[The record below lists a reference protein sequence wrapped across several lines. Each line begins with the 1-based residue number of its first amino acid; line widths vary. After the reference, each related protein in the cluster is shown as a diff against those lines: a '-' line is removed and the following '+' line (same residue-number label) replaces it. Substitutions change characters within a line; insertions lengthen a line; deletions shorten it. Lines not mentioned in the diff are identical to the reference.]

1 MGIYDRQYY
10 RDSEEGFSIESL
22 TRGKSVVFMLVA
34 LNVGVFIA
42 DVVAGK
48 AHPFS
53 NGLASDFLTITGGDL
68 FRPWFWFRFL
78 TYGFAHGSPTHLF
91 WNMFGLYMFGSTVES
106 FMGSAKF
113 LWFYITA
120 VVLGS
125 VCWMAGAYLFDRQDV
140 AFFENAGLLGAS
152 GGVAAVIIFFCLKFP
167 HQMISPLFLPFIKYP
182 AWLMGI
188 LFVLGD
194 LVGFFQSQP
203 SRVAF
208 IVHLAGAAYAYAFS
222 QTGWSFGNLAPANV
236 RFTGF
241 AGLSKLFK
249 SKPNLK
255 VHRPS
260 SSGGSGDR
268 KHERLAEK
276 ADAILQKLHEQ
287 GETSLTARERKI
299 LEEYSQSIKQKN
311 G

>member
-22 TRGKSVVFMLVA
+22 TRGKSVVFTLIA
-34 LNVGVFIA
+34 LNVAVFVA

-48 AHPFS
+48 NQPFS
-53 NGLASDFLTITGGDL
+53 NGLASDFLSISGSDL
-68 FRPWFWFRFL
+68 FQPWFWFRFL
-78 TYGFAHGSPTHLF
+78 TYGFAHGSPQHLF

-106 FMGSAKF
+106 FMGSTKF
-113 LWFYITA
+113 FWFYVTA

-125 VCWMAGAYLFDRQDV
+125 VCWISGAYLFNQQNFQNV
-140 AFFENAGLLGAS
+140 GLLGAS
-152 GGVAAVIIFFCLKFP
+152 GGVAGVIIFFCLKFP
-167 HQMISPLFLPFIKYP
+167 NQMISPMFLPFIRYP

-208 IVHLAGAAYAYAFS
+208 IVHLAGAAYAYAFT
-222 QTGWSFGNLAPANV
+222 QTGWSFGNIAPANV
-236 RFTGF
+236 RFTGL

-249 SKPNLK
+249 SKPKLK

-260 SSGGSGDR
+260 SGGSGDGQ
-268 KHERLAEK
+268 HERLAER
-276 ADAILQKLHEQ
+276 AVDILKKLHEQ
-287 GETSLTARERKI
+287 GEASLSPRERKI
-299 LEEYSQSIKQKN
+299 LEEYSKSIKQKN

>member
-10 RDSEEGFSIESL
+10 RESEGGFSIESL
-22 TRGKSVVFMLVA
+22 TRGKSIAFILIA

-42 DVVAGK
+42 DIIAGK
-48 AHPFS
+48 NHLFS
-53 NGLASDFLTITGGDL
+53 NGLASDFLSVSGNDL
-68 FRPWFWFRFL
+68 FKPWLWFRFL
-78 TYGFAHGSPTHLF
+78 TYGFAHGSPSHLF

-106 FMGSAKF
+106 FMGSKRF
-113 LWFYITA
+113 LWFYLTA
-120 VVLGS
+120 LVVGS
-125 VCWMAGAYLFDRQDV
+125 VCWISGAFLFDPPDV
-140 AFFENAGLLGAS
+140 FQKSSLLGAS

-167 HQMISPLFLPFIKYP
+167 NQMISPLFLPFIRYP
-182 AWLMGI
+182 AWLMGV

-222 QTGWSFGNLAPANV
+222 VTGWSFGNLAPANV
-236 RFTGF
+236 RFGGF
-241 AGLSKLFK
+241 AGLSRLFK
-249 SKPNLK
+249 SKPNLR

-260 SSGGSGDR
+260 VEGSGDR
-268 KHERLAEK
+268 QHQRLAER
-276 ADAILQKLHEQ
+276 ADGILKKLHEQ
-287 GETSLTARERKI
+287 GEASLTPRERKI